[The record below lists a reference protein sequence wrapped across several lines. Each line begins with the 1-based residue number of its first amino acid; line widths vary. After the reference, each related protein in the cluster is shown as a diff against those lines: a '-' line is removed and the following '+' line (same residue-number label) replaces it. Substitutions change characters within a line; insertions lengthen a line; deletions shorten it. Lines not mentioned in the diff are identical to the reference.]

1 MAYTSTEEVV
11 VLLVV
16 VIVEFGVVE
25 GPDVMLALWLV
36 SVFVV
41 VVMEWVLGVGEW
53 DAGLDEAFS
62 AELELDLE
70 DVGV

>member
-1 MAYTSTEEVV
+1 M
-11 VLLVV
+11 LLVV

-53 DAGLDEAFS
+53 DAGLDEASS